1 MKSIG
6 KRACILVLA
15 ALFVASASGAKPKL
29 ISEEEAKKAGL
40 AFINRVFDA
49 NETEATV
56 KLVTEAGTSYVD
68 GKYVRKGDEQPV
80 SYYVVSASEIKD
92 GLYRYY
98 ASVNAETGV
107 AYSAERDNSLV
118 PEMTSKQRSAWKEAY
133 GNGDVNSFDFTR
145 VYMDCTNFAHE
156 WIPEKF
162 ELKAKFLG
170 FVDSGS
176 AYDKDGI
183 NENFYVVIRDGT
195 IYHVTIAWP
204 QRTVL
209 EATMLN
215 QTRPTEDIP

>member
-1 MKSIG
+1 MRSIV
-6 KRACILVLA
+6 KRVFIVLIA
-15 ALFVASASGAKPKL
+15 ALFFASASGAKPKL
-29 ISEEEAKKAGL
+29 ISEAEAKKAGL
-40 AFINRVFDA
+40 TFINQVFCV
-49 NETEATV
+49 NETVAMV
-56 KLVTEAGTSYVD
+56 KLVTEAGTTYVD
-68 GKYVRKGDEQPV
+68 GKYVINGDEQPV
-80 SYYVVSASEIKD
+80 SYYVISASEIKD

-107 AYSAERDNSLV
+107 AYSAGRDNSLV
-118 PEMTSKQRSAWKEAY
+118 PEMTAKQRSAWKEVY

-145 VYMDCTNFAHE
+145 VYMDCTDFAHE

-162 ELKAKFLG
+162 DLKAKFLG

-204 QRTVL
+204 QMSVVEVTV
-209 EATMLN
+209 LN
-215 QTRPTEDIP
+215 QTRPTEDMP

>member
-1 MKSIG
+1 MKSIV
-6 KRACILVLA
+6 RRICTLLIAL
-15 ALFVASASGAKPKL
+15 LFVAAASGAKPKL

-56 KLVTEAGTSYVD
+56 KYYTQAGATYAD
-68 GKYVRKGDEQPV
+68 GKYVIKGNEQ
-80 SYYVVSASEIKD
+80 SICYYVVAASEIID
-92 GLYRYY
+92 GEYSFY

-107 AYSAERDNSLV
+107 AYAAERSNSLV
-118 PEMTSKQRSAWKEAY
+118 PEMTVEQRSAWKEVY
-133 GNGDVNSFDFTR
+133 GNGDTNSLDFSR
-145 VYMDCTNFAHE
+145 VYTDCTDFAHE

-162 ELKAKFLG
+162 DLKAKFLG

-204 QRTVL
+204 QMTVV
-209 EATMLN
+209 EVTVLN
-215 QTRPTEDIP
+215 QTRLNDDVP

>member
-1 MKSIG
+1 MKTIV
-6 KRACILVLA
+6 KRACILVIA

-56 KLVTEAGTSYVD
+56 KYYTQAGATYAD
-68 GKYVRKGDEQPV
+68 GKYVIKGNEQPIC
-80 SYYVVSASEIKD
+80 YYVVAASEIID
-92 GLYRYY
+92 GEYNFY

-118 PEMTSKQRSAWKEAY
+118 PEMTAKQQSAWKEVY
-133 GNGDVNSFDFTR
+133 GNGDVDSFDFTR
-145 VYMDCTNFAHE
+145 VYMDCTDFAHK

-162 ELKAKFLG
+162 DLKAKFLG

-176 AYDKDGI
+176 AYDKDGM

-204 QRTVL
+204 QMTVI
-209 EATMLN
+209 EVTVLN
-215 QTRPTEDIP
+215 QTRPTDDIP